1 MRVVVCPD
9 KFAGTLSAVEAAHA
23 IAQGWR
29 RARPEDEVREIPL
42 ADGGPG
48 FVEVLHANLGGELR
62 TEQVQ
67 DPLGR
72 PVEAAWLEVGE
83 TAYVEAAQANGLAL
97 LGDAERDPWLTTT
110 FGVGQLIAAARGH
123 RIVVGLGGS
132 GTNDGGKG
140 AVEALG
146 APVPDLLLATDVDSP
161 LLGPHGAT
169 YGFAVQKGARPED
182 LPALEQWMT
191 QWAAQDPELA
201 QAPGSGAAGGLGF
214 GLMLMGGRR
223 VSGIDVVMEA
233 VGLAQACADADLVI
247 TGEGKFDWQ
256 SLHGKVVSGVR
267 TVAPQLVVLAGEVA
281 LDDSPVPAYSLIDE
295 VGRERAFADP
305 AGALFELAQRVG
317 TAHTSVRP
325 NHS

>member
-29 RARPEDEVREIPL
+29 AARPDDEVRQIPL

-48 FVEVLHANLGGELR
+48 FVDVLHSNLGGELH
-62 TEQVQ
+62 TELVQ

-72 PVEAAWLEVGE
+72 PVRAAWLGVGD
-83 TAYVEAAQANGLAL
+83 TAYIEAAQANGLAL
-97 LGDAERDPWLTTT
+97 LDESERDPWRTST
-110 FGVGQLIAAARGH
+110 FGVGQLIAVARGH
-123 RIVVGLGGS
+123 KIVVGLGGS
-132 GTNDGGKG
+132 GTNDGGQG
-140 AVEALG
+140 AVEALDR
-146 APVPDLLLATDVDSP
+146 PVPDLLLATDVDSP
-161 LLGPHGAT
+161 LLGPQGAT
-169 YGFAVQKGARPED
+169 YGFAVQKGARSED
-182 LPALEQWMT
+182 LPGLEQRMAL
-191 QWAAQDPELA
+191 WAAQDPVLA
-201 QAPGSGAAGGLGF
+201 QAPGAGAAGGLGF

-223 VSGIDVVMEA
+223 VSGIEVVMQA

-256 SLHGKVVSGVR
+256 SLHGKVISGVR
-267 TVAPQLVVLAGEVA
+267 AVAPQLVVLAGDVA
-281 LDDSPVPAYSLIDE
+281 LDDSPVEAYSLIDE
-295 VGRERAFADP
+295 VGGERAFADP